1 MCSGYCFFDR
11 IISVA
16 FINCIVSS
24 TFKALLRRKVLHV
37 DSDSRARIAFH
48 SFISFLFYV
57 HHLFCQKG
65 FLYVDACDT
74 NLLYTFLVNV

>member
-37 DSDSRARIAFH
+37 DSRARIAFH

-57 HHLFCQKG
+57 HHLFCQIG
-65 FLYVDACDT
+65 FLHVEVCDT
-74 NLLYTFLVNV
+74 NLLYTFSVNV